1 VAFAAT
7 IYIARVLGAE
17 GYGVIAFATA
27 VVLYISRIADAG
39 ADLGLGVRE
48 IAAHPHDADR
58 LASAFIALRLPLSI
72 ALAALTAAVAIPL
85 LPSPDDYVLALYG
98 LTLVAAGLSTRWVHL
113 GHERAGRVAV
123 ARVIGEGTM
132 VVLVLLFV
140 HGREDI
146 TRVPLAQLA
155 GELLA
160 SALLLAWLRRA
171 GHRVGVRADWP
182 LVRPLMD
189 RASRLVVSTMLGL
202 VIYNADF
209 IFLRFMR
216 GSETVGY
223 YAAAYA
229 LISFLSNLGIAYG
242 LSLLPTLTRLATDPR
257 QQRELYH
264 TASAHVVAAGLPVVL
279 GGFLLAPQII
289 RLMFGSEYAPASVAL
304 QVLIWSIPIALIR
317 DVPVIALMASGRED
331 QVLRTTG
338 FSAVANLALNA
349 ALIPK
354 LGMVGAAAAT
364 VLTEIVRMT
373 LAMRYGSRLGFGV
386 TPPVRYWR
394 SLLAG
399 VAMAVAVLLLPGD
412 SLLLSVLVGATVY
425 VAALAAVGGLRLRRG
440 ALPELT
446 V

>member
-1 VAFAAT
+1 MAFAAT

-48 IAAHPHDADR
+48 IAARPHDGDR

-85 LPSPDDYVLALYG
+85 LPSPDDQVLALYG
-98 LTLVAAGLSTRWVHL
+98 LTLIAAGLSTRWVHL

-140 HGREDI
+140 HGPGDI

-242 LSLLPTLTRLATDPR
+242 LSLLPTLTRLANDPR
-257 QQRELYH
+257 EQRELYH

-289 RLMFGSEYAPASVAL
+289 QLMFGSEYAPASVAL

-364 VLTEIVRMT
+364 VLTELVRLT
-373 LAMRYGSRLGFGV
+373 LAMRYGAQLGFGV

-399 VAMAVAVLLLPGD
+399 VAMAVAVLMLPGN
-412 SLLLSVLVGATVY
+412 SLLLSVVVGATVY
-425 VAALAAVGGLRLRRG
+425 VAALAAVGGIRLRRG